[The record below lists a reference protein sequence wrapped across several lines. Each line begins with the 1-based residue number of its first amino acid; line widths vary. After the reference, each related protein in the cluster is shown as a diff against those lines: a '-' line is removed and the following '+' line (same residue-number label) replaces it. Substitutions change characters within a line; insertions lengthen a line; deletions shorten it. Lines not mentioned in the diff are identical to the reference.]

1 MDLHKEDADHEIV
14 EEVPT
19 AHSHSMPTKVSRVHQ
34 TLNAFKH
41 RSVLTKE
48 AL

>member
-1 MDLHKEDADHEIV
+1 MDLHKEDADYEIV

-19 AHSHSMPTKVSRVHQ
+19 AHSHSIPTKVSRVHQ
-34 TLNAFKH
+34 AFNAFKH
-41 RSVLTKE
+41 RTVLTKE